1 MHVVGSP
8 AHSEKVLQWVSAV
21 MAHGLGSLP
30 NAAESQLCA
39 GCLVFVKEITS
50 RLGRWV
56 WWDLFA
62 LLYILLVLSS
72 LLCCFSHPVSVKT
85 WPAGHDVP
93 NPVFWGFSCSE
104 SEWRRKCTQCTL

>member
-21 MAHGLGSLP
+21 MSHGLESLP
-30 NAAESQLCA
+30 NAGESQLC
-39 GCLVFVKEITS
+39 GGYLVFVKEITS

-62 LLYILLVLSS
+62 LLNILLVLSS
-72 LLCCFSHPVSVKT
+72 LVCCFSHLVSVKT
-85 WPAGHDVP
+85 WPAGHDVT
-93 NPVFWGFSCSE
+93 NPAFWSFSSSE
-104 SEWRRKCTQCTL
+104 SERRRKCTQCTL